1 MKQSLN
7 LKHAQMLSLTPQ
19 LKQSLKILQ
28 LSSLEL
34 EQEIQSALD
43 NNPLLER
50 VETPTP
56 EPLPSTNDSFN
67 LDDPNEAV
75 ETSNPSLETPR
86 DDPLNSEED
95 FNNNLSKAGDAPR
108 LSERQAAA
116 SLDQNL
122 SDASNFL
129 VTHNSLTD
137 HLSWQIQMTKLSPR
151 DKLIANTL
159 LHSLDEGA
167 YLRAELSEIAELLP
181 LDLGVELDEIQ
192 AVLSLIRT
200 LDPIGVGAKNL
211 QDRLSLLLDQVEPTT
226 VGLELARNIVHEHLA
241 LLANRDLAR
250 LKQTLSV
257 KQEDLAISVRL
268 VTQLNPHIISRFTSD
283 ARNYV
288 TPDIIVNKLNDSWA
302 AALNSDNQFRLRVNE
317 EYANLLK
324 SKIDQPSSDYI
335 QTNLTQAKIY
345 IKSLLSRY
353 DTVLLVAQAIVE
365 HQSAF
370 FQDGEVAMRPLVLHD
385 IAQQLEMH
393 ESTISRAIS
402 GKYLVAS
409 GRTYQLKYF
418 FSSALASTDGSSSSS
433 TAIRSLIKRMVDQE
447 SKTKPLSDSKIAK
460 KMAEKGFIVARRTV
474 AKYRESMLIAPSSQ
488 RKELS

>member
-1 MKQSLN
+1 
-7 LKHAQMLSLTPQ
+7 
-19 LKQSLKILQ
+19 
-28 LSSLEL
+28 
-34 EQEIQSALD
+34 
-43 NNPLLER
+43 
-50 VETPTP
+50 
-56 EPLPSTNDSFN
+56 
-67 LDDPNEAV
+67 
-75 ETSNPSLETPR
+75 
-86 DDPLNSEED
+86 
-95 FNNNLSKAGDAPR
+95 
-108 LSERQAAA
+108 
-116 SLDQNL
+116 
-122 SDASNFL
+122 
-129 VTHNSLTD
+129 
-137 HLSWQIQMTKLSPR
+137 
-151 DKLIANTL
+151 
-159 LHSLDEGA
+159 
-167 YLRAELSEIAELLP
+167 
-181 LDLGVELDEIQ
+181 
-192 AVLSLIRT
+192 
-200 LDPIGVGAKNL
+200 L

-241 LLANRDLAR
+241 LLANRDLAL

-288 TPDIIVNKLNDSWA
+288 TPDIIVNKRNDSWA

-460 KMAEKGFIVARRTV
+460 KMGEKGFIVARRTV